1 MAIVGDCYEYVD
13 RRFYDLTVP
22 IAEVEQLYDGCRWAE
37 GPVWFNDGG
46 YLLWSDIPN
55 QRLMRWVPDVGVS
68 VYRSQTNYING
79 NTRDRQGRLVNNVR
93 APLQRLMQSRRS
105 SLSVSQS
112 RLTQA
117 RNAPRKSPDYEPSPS
132 PSMETRLPLN

>member
-55 QRLMRWVPDVGVS
+55 QLILRWVPDVGVS
-68 VYRSQTNYING
+68 LVCFRPNRIFYGIRI
-79 NTRDRQGRLVNNVR
+79 RLLFR
-93 APLQRLMQSRRS
+93 FAL
-105 SLSVSQS
+105 
-112 RLTQA
+112 
-117 RNAPRKSPDYEPSPS
+117 
-132 PSMETRLPLN
+132 